1 MLYGQKLHEQAKYL
15 SMVNYLTNT
24 SLWLGGEAFFSTLT
38 PTQLE
43 IIHKTAYDAGLYSQ
57 KITAEQDA
65 AMLKAMQKQGVEIIY
80 PDVAPFKEKA
90 LKVYQQFPEWTPGLY
105 DTIQQQLK

>member
-1 MLYGQKLHEQAKYL
+1 
-15 SMVNYLTNT
+15 ST
-24 SLWLGGEAFFSTLT
+24 SKTPSYTKSVSWQHHPFFSTLT
-38 PTQLE
+38 PAQLD
-43 IIHKTAYDAGLYSQ
+43 IIHQTAYEAGLYSQ
-57 KITAEQDA
+57 KITTEQDA
-65 AMLKAMQKQGVEIIY
+65 TMLKTMQEQGVEIIY

>member
-1 MLYGQKLHEQAKYL
+1 A
-15 SMVNYLTNT
+15 T
-24 SLWLGGEAFFSTLT
+24 
-38 PTQLE
+38 
-43 IIHKTAYDAGLYSQ
+43 
-57 KITAEQDA
+57 
-65 AMLKAMQKQGVEIIY
+65 MLKTMQEQGVEIIY